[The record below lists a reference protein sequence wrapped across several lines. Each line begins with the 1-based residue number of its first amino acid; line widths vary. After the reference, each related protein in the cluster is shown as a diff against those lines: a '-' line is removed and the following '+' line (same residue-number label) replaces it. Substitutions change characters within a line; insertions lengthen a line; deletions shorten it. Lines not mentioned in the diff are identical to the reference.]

1 MNDYLRK
8 AKGIVVDA
16 GHGGSDAGA
25 SGNGIVEKDYNLNNS
40 LYMYNRFKELG
51 IPTTLTRSYDEDLSR
66 EDRIK
71 RMRNAYGNSKDV
83 IVVSNHL
90 NAGGGEFTYHYI
102 ICLGIRILKFKKC
115 IKNNAKTYF

>member
-90 NAGGGEFTYHYI
+90 NAGGAEFSYHY
-102 ICLGIRILKFKKC
+102 KKL
-115 IKNNAKTYF
+115 IGY

>member
-90 NAGGGEFTYHYI
+90 NAGGGDGQSVTN
-102 ICLGIRILKFKKC
+102 KC
-115 IKNNAKTYF
+115 ITIKA

>member
-90 NAGGGEFTYHYI
+90 NAGGANG
-102 ICLGIRILKFKKC
+102 
-115 IKNNAKTYF
+115 KNVGKV